1 MPNILRESKKVL
13 YTHDTLIFTE
23 AETNEQCYEKLNNEL
38 TVINVWLKKNKLKL
52 NENKSK
58 NMKINTD
65 TYLKQ

>member
-13 YTHDTLIFTE
+13 NTHDTLIFTE
-23 AETNEQCYEKLNNEL
+23 TETNEQCYEKLNNEL